1 MKTVSLNQSFS
12 EKMSLEAEKVAIS
25 IFGKAGSL
33 LAKLGG
39 DYSDLAVFVS
49 ALRGLYIIHQTH
61 HWQAQGKN
69 FYGDH
74 LMFQRLY
81 EPIPQEVDQVAEK
94 LVAFGGVKLTNYFA
108 QLNLTEDF
116 MRQVTDSTKSTTDVS
131 LFAEIVFSKMGE
143 LLLTRLAE
151 ARKTSKESARMANLR
166 TPGLE
171 NLIEGIL
178 DLHESHIYLLSQR
191 LS

>member
-1 MKTVSLNQSFS
+1 
-12 EKMSLEAEKVAIS
+12 
-25 IFGKAGSL
+25 
-33 LAKLGG
+33 
-39 DYSDLAVFVS
+39 
-49 ALRGLYIIHQTH
+49 
-61 HWQAQGKN
+61 
-69 FYGDH
+69 
-74 LMFQRLY
+74 MFQRLY